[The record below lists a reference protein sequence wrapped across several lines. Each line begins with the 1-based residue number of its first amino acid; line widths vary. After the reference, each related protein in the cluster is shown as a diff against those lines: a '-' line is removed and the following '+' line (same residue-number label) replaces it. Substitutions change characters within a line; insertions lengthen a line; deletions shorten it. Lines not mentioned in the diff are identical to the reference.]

1 MKRIQSTRALKSFLF
16 SVNSLKGLFKWVEIK
31 IALVTCLNS
40 NTVNLAEASKIC
52 LFVCFFFPLLLL
64 CTVAI
69 FKRVPNVPTFF
80 FSLWLSTLYFF
91 DLTCAWWWQHDFRR
105 RFFFLQ
111 FGIRNC
117 LFNVWLKPGHAQRY
131 YHSIVNGIEPR
142 SIAKL

>member
-1 MKRIQSTRALKSFLF
+1 MTTKDHLKMKRIQSTRALKSFLF
-16 SVNSLKGLFKWVEIK
+16 SVNSVEGLFKWVEIK

-105 RFFFLQ
+105 RFFFSFSSE
-111 FGIRNC
+111 FGIVC
-117 LFNVWLKPGHAQRY
+117 LMFDWSQATLRDIITA
-131 YHSIVNGIEPR
+131 
-142 SIAKL
+142 L